1 MVWGYCTCADFP
13 FIDAVAYLAHSQVS
27 PLVTGKVMCCNFLI
41 WPILPAWCNDGD
53 IYYGVLSLQGG
64 VGILTMLRCEDKPQF
79 VPPCLR
85 CASNQ
90 ALSFARKF
98 SWAGGGGGKRGT
110 GREGGWGEETRTCL
124 SQPDSTFDKEMSVM
138 RNSGQEAL
146 DSCCHWYRGW
156 NRFSTCYF
164 PQK

>member
-98 SWAGGGGGKRGT
+98 SWAGGGGATLFDDGDCYYGVLSPLGDDPKVVSGESGAVTLGALALISTDKRWCQ
-110 GREGGWGEETRTCL
+110 R
-124 SQPDSTFDKEMSVM
+124 
-138 RNSGQEAL
+138 
-146 DSCCHWYRGW
+146 SC
-156 NRFSTCYF
+156 
-164 PQK
+164 